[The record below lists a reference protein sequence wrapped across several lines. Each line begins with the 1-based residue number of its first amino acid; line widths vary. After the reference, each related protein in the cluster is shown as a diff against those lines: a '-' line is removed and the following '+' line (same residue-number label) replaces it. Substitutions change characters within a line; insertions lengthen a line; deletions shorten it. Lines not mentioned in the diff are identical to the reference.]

1 MVRTSKL
8 ATIEASRILKRADRL
23 SPRERLAVAAAVS
36 GFLADP

>member
-8 ATIEASRILKRADRL
+8 ATIDASRVLKRAGRL
-23 SPRERLAVAAAVS
+23 AAKERRAVAAAVS